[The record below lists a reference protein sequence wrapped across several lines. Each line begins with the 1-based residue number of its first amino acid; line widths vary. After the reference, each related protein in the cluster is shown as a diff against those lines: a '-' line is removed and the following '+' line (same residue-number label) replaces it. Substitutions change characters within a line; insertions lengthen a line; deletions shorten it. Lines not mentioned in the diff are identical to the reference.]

1 MLRSLIMSQSQSPAT
16 LIWEGEGGMPQIN
29 INRNRPLGPRFPEVF
44 GRQSLCLLVSML
56 FFEAS
61 LSVPTISQQNL
72 QVVVENVKV

>member
-1 MLRSLIMSQSQSPAT
+1 M
-16 LIWEGEGGMPQIN
+16 GGGGGDAADKHKQKQTSRIS
-29 INRNRPLGPRFPEVF
+29 EVF
-44 GRQSLCLLVSML
+44 GRQSFCLLVSML